1 MSKWKRKPKALREF
15 EPTLKRNGFVL
26 ARSKGDHFIYI
37 NRTTGRHVS
46 VSKDVNEMIKQ
57 RLIKENQMV
66 V

>member
-26 ARSKGDHFIYI
+26 TRCNGDHYIYV